1 MMECKGERC
10 YLSGNLTHDQVASLL
25 DDCKA
30 FLDQRSVV
38 IDLAGVQAVDSSAL
52 SLMLEWMRRAAA
64 RKVEISFANLGPS
77 LRSLI
82 DLYGISDIIP
92 VTAR

>member
-1 MMECKGERC
+1 MMECKGDRC

-25 DDCKA
+25 DDCTA

-52 SLMLEWMRRAAA
+52 SLMLEWTRRAAA
-64 RKVEISFANLGPS
+64 RKVAISFANLGPS
-77 LRSLI
+77 LSSLI
-82 DLYGISDIIP
+82 DLYGVSDIIP
-92 VTAR
+92 VTTR